1 MKLKFIIIPA
11 AVLLV
16 IYAALAQT
24 SYINSIAMNISIG
37 NAFEIFIDTTNNRVG
52 IGNSMPNKT
61 LHVSGNANMTKNLT
75 VANKN
80 IG

>member
-16 IYAALAQT
+16 LYAALADT

-37 NAFEIFIDTTNNRVG
+37 NVFGIFIDTTNSRVG
-52 IGNSMPNKT
+52 IGNSMQTYTPQFMRKT
-61 LHVSGNANMTKNLT
+61 L
-75 VANKN
+75 
-80 IG
+80 

>member
-16 IYAALAQT
+16 LYAALADT

-37 NAFEIFIDTTNNRVG
+37 NVFGIFIDTTNNRVG
-52 IGNSMPNKT
+52 IGNSMQTYTPQFMRKT
-61 LHVSGNANMTKNLT
+61 L
-75 VANKN
+75 
-80 IG
+80 

>member
-16 IYAALAQT
+16 LYAALADT

-37 NAFEIFIDTTNNRVG
+37 NVFGIFIDTTNSRVG
-52 IGNSMPNKT
+52 IGNSTPTYTPQFM
-61 LHVSGNANMTKNLT
+61 SE
-75 VANKN
+75 
-80 IG
+80 